1 MFYWGKIIGAILGL
15 ATGRLWMV
23 LIGLLIGHQF
33 DRRLAERFFHYQRKA
48 GSSYLSANDPR
59 LTIGLG
65 AAKVI
70 DQVIIRWSSGQVQ
83 RFFGLAVNSAYRLIE
98 GQDPEPLNPLVS
110 PQHSE
115 DRTGE

>member
-1 MFYWGKIIGAILGL
+1 MYKRQALRVQVG
-15 ATGRLWMV
+15 T
-23 LIGLLIGHQF
+23 
-33 DRRLAERFFHYQRKA
+33 RFFHYQRKA

-110 PQHSE
+110 PKHSD